1 MTLKPSSATWF
12 ETYTP
17 RNLTVYAIEA
27 LARTG
32 VVELTHDALSVNIE
46 DADLIRSFLNQYAH
60 LASRFEK
67 DLPDTVTLAQS
78 HEAPPEQLAEDA
90 YKVLRQW
97 CADLLRHKRR
107 MAHLKKAIDELE
119 LIRQLLEALPDHDVD
134 FRWLL
139 RKSHILYKKLF
150 VCPSGQFSQPSG
162 KAMYVE
168 VFPAGQKDFVL
179 AFGTPEH
186 AETVEA
192 ATVLTGCRAMTVPEE
207 LDLSAEN
214 LQQRVLATL
223 KQARENL
230 VEVERTLANHKQ
242 DSELKESMVIIR
254 LLRWYLENS
263 SPKTRQLCHLI
274 GWTSAASEKEL
285 EKALQDKGV
294 RAKVFFSEKPTDR
307 ILPVMTHHQKW
318 VQPFSFFVNMA
329 GALRSDEVD
338 PTPLLAIIVPLLFG
352 YMFPDVGHGFVL
364 LISGFLLRSRFSQA
378 AILVPCGLAA
388 MAFGVVF
395 GDVFG
400 RHDIVEAMWVRPLED
415 PQLVLMA
422 PLVMGALLITTG
434 LVFSG
439 IEAKWRNRLG
449 FWMQTE
455 APVLF
460 LYLVMIAGIF
470 LLDILWLTIPMLIW
484 YLAGM
489 LLNCEDQRPG
499 CILKGLGYLLESV
512 VRLVLNSVSFVRV
525 GAFALAHS
533 GTSLAINQVASMI
546 EQEVAFIIF
555 LLLGHLFIIVLEGLI
570 VFVQTSRL
578 IMFEFFIR
586 FLRADGRV
594 FKPMHA
600 LD

>member
-27 LARTG
+27 LAQTG
-32 VVELTHDALSVNIE
+32 VVELTHDALSVNIM
-46 DADLIRSFLNQYAH
+46 DADLIRSLINQYNH
-60 LASRFEK
+60 LASRFEE
-67 DLPDTVTLAQS
+67 DLPHTVTLAQT
-78 HEAPPEQLAEDA
+78 HEASPEQLAEDA

-107 MAHLKKAIDELE
+107 IAHLTKEIDELE
-119 LIRQLLEALPDHDVD
+119 LIRELLEALPDHDVD

-162 KAMYVE
+162 NAMYVE
-168 VFPAGQKDFVL
+168 VFPADEKDFLL
-179 AFGTPEH
+179 ALGTPEH

-192 ATVLTGCRAMTVPEE
+192 AAVLTGCRAIGVPEGLE
-207 LDLSAEN
+207 LSADN
-214 LQQRVLATL
+214 LQATVVVAL
-223 KQARENL
+223 NHAKEKL
-230 VEVERTLANHKQ
+230 VEINSTLADHKQ
-242 DSELKESMVIIR
+242 DDALKESIVTIR

-263 SPKTRQLCHLI
+263 SPKTHQLCHLI

-285 EKALQDKGV
+285 ESALQKKGV
-294 RAKVFFSEKPTDR
+294 KAKVFFSEKPTDR
-307 ILPVMTHHQKW
+307 VLPVMTHYQKW

-329 GALRSDEVD
+329 GTLRSDEVD

-352 YMFPDVGHGFVL
+352 YMFPDVGHGFLL
-364 LISGFLLRSRFSQA
+364 LISGFLLRNRFSQA

-400 RHDIVEAMWVRPLED
+400 RHDILEAMWIRPLEE
-415 PQLVLMA
+415 PLLVLMA
-422 PLVMGALLITTG
+422 PLVLGGVLMTTG

-439 IEAKWRNRLG
+439 IEAKWRNKLAI
-449 FWMQTE
+449 WMQTE
-455 APVLF
+455 APVLC
-460 LYLVMIAGIF
+460 LYLVMIMGIF
-470 LLDILWLTIPMLIW
+470 LADILWLIIPMLLW
-484 YLAGM
+484 YLAGI
-489 LLNCEDQRPG
+489 LLNCDGQRPG
-499 CILKGLGYLLESV
+499 CMLKGLGYLLESML
-512 VRLVLNSVSFVRV
+512 RLVLNSVSFVRV

-533 GTSLAINQVASMI
+533 GSSLAINQIASMI
-546 EQEVAFIIF
+546 EQEVILVIF
-555 LLLGHLFIIVLEGLI
+555 LVLGHIFIIVLEGLI